1 MIRKLISS
9 VLVVVMLVSAIA
21 VAGFSAETIKFSDV
35 DANSETGK
43 AIYKLVEAGIVHG
56 NGDGTFAPNSFVTRA
71 ELCKMVNN
79 VWKFTKPAQT
89 GFTDVTPADWF
100 YDHVLIGKEAGYIN
114 GFDDGTFR
122 GNDNVTRE
130 QVCAII
136 YRVNKMTPVID
147 APLVK
152 DQISDWAIV
161 YVMAILNKG
170 IIPVEEGDKFRAT
183 EDMTRGEVALALAK
197 FIPDKT
203 PVIVNPGGS
212 SSSSSGSSSGGSS
225 GGSSGS
231 SSSGSNKKDY
241 TEVNKEIVKNLKA
254 AKKELSDSSNYNKF
268 TSGEKKIIDIVVD
281 VLDDVI
287 KKDDE
292 FKITT
297 ASIASRYDDE
307 ILKAMNRFSEF
318 SEEGQAAFISK
329 LSSLDKDTFDFVCKF
344 FGVDPDDYSD
354 ILDKITE

>member
-1 MIRKLISS
+1 MIKKLISS
-9 VLVVVMLVSAIA
+9 VLVVAMLVSTMAIM
-21 VAGFSAETIKFSDV
+21 GFSAEAIKFSDV

-43 AIYKLVEAGIVHG
+43 AIYKLVDAGIVHG
-56 NGDGTFAPNSFVTRA
+56 NGDGTFAPNNKVTRA

-79 VWKFTKPAQT
+79 VWKFTKPATT
-89 GFTDVTPADWF
+89 GFSDVTTADWF

-136 YRVNKMTPVID
+136 YRVNKMTPVMD
-147 APLVK
+147 APLVR
-152 DQISDWAIV
+152 DEISDWAVI

-170 IIPVEEGDKFRAT
+170 YIPVEEGDKFRAT

-212 SSSSSGSSSGGSS
+212 TGGSTGGSS
-225 GGSSGS
+225 G
-231 SSSGSNKKDY
+231 GSNKKDY
-241 TEVNKEIVKNLKA
+241 TEINKEIVKNLKA

-281 VLDDVI
+281 VLEDVI

-307 ILKAMNRFSEF
+307 ILKAMNKFAEF
-318 SEEGQAAFISK
+318 SEEGQAAFISR
-329 LSSLDKDTFDFVCKF
+329 LSSLDKETFDFVCTF
-344 FGVDPDDYSD
+344 FGVDPDDYQD
-354 ILDKITE
+354 ILDKINE